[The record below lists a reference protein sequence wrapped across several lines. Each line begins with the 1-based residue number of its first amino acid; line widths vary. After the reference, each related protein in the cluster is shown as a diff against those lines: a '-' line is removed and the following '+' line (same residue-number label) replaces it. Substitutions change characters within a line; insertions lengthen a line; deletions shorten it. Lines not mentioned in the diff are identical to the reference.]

1 MKGTKTKIGENT
13 LPSINDPLKTG
24 DPHAEDGD

>member
-24 DPHAEDGD
+24 DPHAED